1 MTGILL
7 DLGRSEYRQALE
19 LQRSLAERRARDE
32 IPDVLILVEHD
43 HVITLGAKTTDAN
56 FRPQDVPV
64 FRVERGGDAT
74 YHGPGQLVGYPIVKL
89 GDHNIRR
96 HMLAIESA
104 LISAAGRWN
113 VKGEIVE
120 GRPGVWV
127 GDRKLASVGV
137 AVTNWVA
144 YHGFALNVNTDMSYF
159 GLIRPCG
166 LDPETMTSMQKLLGS
181 QVDFEKVKVAVTEEY
196 CHALGESFEPT
207 AVIPPRPPTNI
218 K

>member
-1 MTGILL
+1 MTGFLL
-7 DLGRSEYRQALE
+7 DLGRTEYGQTLE

-43 HVITLGAKTTDAN
+43 HVITLGAKTTEAN
-56 FRPQDVPV
+56 LGPHEVPV

-89 GDHNIRR
+89 EDHNVRK
-96 HMLAIESA
+96 HMLTIENA
-104 LISAAGRWN
+104 LISAVGRWN
-113 VKGEIVE
+113 IKGEIVE

-127 GDRKLASVGV
+127 GSSKLASVGV

-144 YHGFALNVNTDMSYF
+144 YHGFALNVNTELSYF
-159 GLIRPCG
+159 RLIRPCG
-166 LDPETMTSMQKLLGS
+166 FDPETMTSMQKLLGFH
-181 QVDFEKVKVAVTEEY
+181 VDLEKVKGAVTEEY
-196 CHALGESFEPT
+196 SHAFGEAFEPT
-207 AVIPPRPPTNI
+207 ATTLMRWPTNI